1 MATFLDMIT
10 LLDASFTDIFML
22 AELNPQKYF
31 RSELTDM
38 CVDWNM
44 RFRLPCNCTYYEF
57 NYKHKMYPI

>member
-31 RSELTDM
+31 RSELTDL
-38 CVDWNM
+38 CVD
-44 RFRLPCNCTYYEF
+44 
-57 NYKHKMYPI
+57 